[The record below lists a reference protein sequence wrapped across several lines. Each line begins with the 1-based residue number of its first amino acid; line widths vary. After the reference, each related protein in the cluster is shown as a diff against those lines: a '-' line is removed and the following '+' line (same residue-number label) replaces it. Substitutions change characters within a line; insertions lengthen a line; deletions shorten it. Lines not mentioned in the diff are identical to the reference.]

1 MTKITKT
8 RNDWVRIQRKEEN
21 ERKTKSERKHKDS
34 VSYFLSYRERERVV
48 WRLMWFVIN
57 VKKVGGT
64 HMVNIHHMKLCVL
77 HESTDDSCS
86 NFPLLQ
92 FIKLFGL
99 MLFIDHQLTGFSC
112 YLYY

>member
-1 MTKITKT
+1 
-8 RNDWVRIQRKEEN
+8 
-21 ERKTKSERKHKDS
+21 
-34 VSYFLSYRERERVV
+34 
-48 WRLMWFVIN
+48 
-57 VKKVGGT
+57 
-64 HMVNIHHMKLCVL
+64 MVNIHHMKLCVL